1 MNGSDAFAS
10 VHLGTASGAEAPLRW
25 AVVVRFGEVAL
36 KKGHRQ
42 LFMGALR
49 RNIERSLEGLPVER
63 VSIRPN
69 RCFVWLAD
77 VSAWPEVRRRLAHVF
92 GIVGYALCLRVPP
105 SLEAAKEA
113 YGLLVPSPPASFA
126 VRAHRGDKGFPLTSQ
141 EIERELGAY
150 IKGVTGARVD
160 LTQPELTFYVE
171 VQPEGIFCTTQQIPG
186 PGGLPVGTGGRV
198 ACLLSGGIDSPVA
211 SYRMTKRG
219 CQAVFVHFTSFPF
232 TDASSWD
239 KCRELVRLLARYLL
253 EARLYVVKLG
263 EVQRRIVVAVPPQ
276 YRILM
281 YRRMMLRIA
290 EAIARQEGCKA
301 LVTGES
307 LGQVGSQTLDNLV
320 AVQEATTMPV
330 LRPLIGMDKQE
341 IIAEA
346 RRIGTYEVS
355 ILPDMDC
362 CQFLVPPRV
371 ATTSTPERLREL
383 ESRVD
388 VPALVEMAL
397 KEMEVEEFRWP

>member
-1 MNGSDAFAS
+1 MSTSQPSTLAAQG
-10 VHLGTASGAEAPLRW
+10 LPLLAGEPARW
-25 AVVVRFGEVAL
+25 AVLVRFGEVAL

-42 LFMGALR
+42 LFLGALR
-49 RNIERSLEGLPVER
+49 RHIERALAGLAVER
-63 VSIRPN
+63 VAIRPN

-77 VSAWPEVRRRLAHVF
+77 ASAWPQVRERLGYVF
-92 GIVGYALCLRVPP
+92 GVVGYALCLRVT
-105 SLEAAKEA
+105 SLAAAREA
-113 YGLLVPSPPASFA
+113 YHLLVPEVPGSFA
-126 VRAHRGDKGFPLTSQ
+126 VRAHRGDKSFPLTSQ

-150 IKGVTGARVD
+150 IKEATGARVD
-160 LTQPELTFYVE
+160 LTQPQLTYYLE
-171 VQPEGIFCTTQQIPG
+171 VQPEGIFCSAQQLPG

-211 SYRMTKRG
+211 SYRMLKRG

-239 KCRELVRLLARYLL
+239 KCRELVGLLTRYQL
-253 EARLYVVKLG
+253 ESRLYAVRLG
-263 EVQRRIVVAVPPQ
+263 EVQRRVVVAVPPRF
-276 YRILM
+276 RILM
-281 YRRMMLRIA
+281 YRRLMLRIA
-290 EAIARQEGCKA
+290 EAIARREGCKA

-320 AVQEATTMPV
+320 AVQEAATMPV
-330 LRPLIGMDKQE
+330 LRPLIGLDKQE

-362 CQFLVPPRV
+362 CQFLVPPQV
-371 ATTSTPERLREL
+371 ATTSTPQRLRQL
-383 ESRVD
+383 EAALD

-397 KEMEVEEFRWP
+397 AETEVEEFRWP

>member
-1 MNGSDAFAS
+1 MKEPSSLTPSQATLVAGEP
-10 VHLGTASGAEAPLRW
+10 VRW
-25 AVVVRFGEVAL
+25 AVLVRFGEVAL

-42 LFMGALR
+42 LFMGVLR
-49 RNIERSLEGLPVER
+49 RNIERALAGLPMER
-63 VSIRPN
+63 VAIRPN
-69 RCFVWLAD
+69 RCFVWLEDAA
-77 VSAWPEVRRRLAHVF
+77 AWPEVRERLANVF
-92 GIVGYALCLRVPP
+92 GIVGYSLCLRVPP
-105 SLEAAKEA
+105 TLEAARQA
-113 YGLLVPSPPASFA
+113 YHLLVATPPASFA
-126 VRAHRGDKGFPLTSQ
+126 VRAHRGDKSFPLTSQ

-150 IKGVTGARVD
+150 IKDASGARVD
-160 LTQPELTFYVE
+160 LTHPQLTFYVE
-171 VQPEGIFCTTQQIPG
+171 LQPEGIFCSTEQVPG

-211 SYRMTKRG
+211 AYRMLKRG
-219 CQAVFVHFTSFPF
+219 CQAVLVHFTSYPF

-239 KCRELVRLLARYLL
+239 KCRELAARLARHQF
-253 EARLYVVKLG
+253 ESRLYAVRLG
-263 EVQRRIVVAVPPQ
+263 EVQRQIVVAVPAR

-290 EAIARQEGCKA
+290 EAIARREGCKA

-330 LRPLIGMDKQE
+330 LRPLIGLDKQE

-362 CQFLVPPRV
+362 CQFLVPPQV
-371 ATTSTPERLREL
+371 ATTSTPERLREM
-383 ESRVD
+383 ESRLD
-388 VPALVEMAL
+388 VPALVDLAL
-397 KEMEVEEFRWP
+397 SQTEVEEFRWP